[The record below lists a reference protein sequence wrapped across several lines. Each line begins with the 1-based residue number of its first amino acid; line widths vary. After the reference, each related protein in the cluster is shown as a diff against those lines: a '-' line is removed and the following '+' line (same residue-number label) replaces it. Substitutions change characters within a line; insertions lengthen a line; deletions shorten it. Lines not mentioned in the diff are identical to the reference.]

1 MMKKTVGAFILVG
14 GVTAAGLVGGSQLMQ
29 AAMAQGADP
38 YRTLDTLAQ
47 ALHHIE
53 DQYIE
58 AHPTGVLVEG
68 AITGMTNMLDAHST
82 YLDPEELKAA
92 QVRTEGV
99 YSGVGLELKTIQDKV
114 TVVRVVPGSPADG
127 KIERGARL
135 VAVDGEVVN
144 SLGEASTA
152 LRGADGTAVAL
163 QVSDGDEEQ
172 SISLERQ
179 RIRDRTVR
187 VDKLNKDW
195 AYAEIARFQR
205 NTADDL
211 RRGLELIGPRQG
223 LIIDVRGNGGG
234 LLDEAVATVNLFTDQ
249 GMIVQTKGRDGQL
262 LERHEASGAAQFA
275 SLKVIIL
282 IDGESASASEIV
294 AGALRELHG
303 AVLVGTES
311 FGKWSVQ
318 RMYVFEDKSAL
329 KLTIARYEIV
339 ESAAPEANIGLTPDH
354 IVSRPGRSERA
365 AEALRVRLA
374 DDSDALED
382 LNTLLAEHEFSP
394 ASRPL
399 ASLSERL
406 TLDPQLKKA
415 WTLAR
420 ANP

>member
-14 GVTAAGLVGGSQLMQ
+14 GVTASGLMGGSQLMQ

-58 AHPTGVLVEG
+58 ALPTGLLVEG
-68 AITGMTNMLDAHST
+68 AITGMTNTLDTHST
-82 YLDPEELKAA
+82 YLDPEALKAA

-99 YSGVGLELKTIQDKV
+99 YSGVGLELKTVEGHV

-127 KIERGARL
+127 TVERGARL
-135 VAVDGEVVN
+135 LAVDDSEVS
-144 SLGEASTA
+144 SLSEASKA
-152 LRGADGTAVAL
+152 LRGTDGTPVVL
-163 QVSDGDEEQ
+163 TLRSMGGDETVT
-172 SISLERQ
+172 LERQ

-187 VDKLNKDW
+187 VDKLSNDW

-211 RRGLELIGPRQG
+211 RRGLELTRPKQG

-234 LLDEAVATVNLFTDQ
+234 LLDEAVATVNLFAER

-262 LERHEASGAAQFA
+262 LERHEASAPAPFAA
-275 SLKVIIL
+275 LKVIVL
-282 IDGESASASEIV
+282 VDGESASASEIV
-294 AGALRELHG
+294 AGALRALHG
-303 AVLVGTES
+303 ARLVGTET

-329 KLTIARYEIV
+329 KLTIAQYEIG
-339 ESAAPEANIGLTPDH
+339 EGAAPEASVGLTPDH
-354 IVSRPGRSERA
+354 VVNRPGAPERA
-365 AEALRVRLA
+365 AQALKQRLA
-374 DDSDALED
+374 KDPDSLAELETLLED
-382 LNTLLAEHEFSP
+382 KEFEA

-399 ASLSERL
+399 APLSDRL
-406 TLDPQLKKA
+406 TIDPQLKTA

-420 ANP
+420 ANR

>member
-1 MMKKTVGAFILVG
+1 MKKTVGAFILVG

-135 VAVDGEVVN
+135 LAVDGEVVN

-163 QVSDGDEEQ
+163 QVSDGTEEQ

-262 LERHEASGAAQFA
+262 LERHEASGSAQFA
-275 SLKVIIL
+275 SLKVIVL

-339 ESAAPEANIGLTPDH
+339 DSAAPEANIGLTPDH
-354 IVSRPGRSERA
+354 IVSRPGRSERS

>member
-1 MMKKTVGAFILVG
+1 MKKTLGAFLLVG
-14 GVTAAGLVGGSQLMQ
+14 GVTAAGLASGSKLIQ

-58 AHPTGVLVEG
+58 AQPTGLLVEG
-68 AITGMTNMLDAHST
+68 AITGMTNTLDTHST
-82 YLDPEELKAA
+82 YLDPDALKAA

-99 YSGVGLELKTIQDKV
+99 YSGVGLELKTIHDQV

-127 KIERGARL
+127 QVVRGARL
-135 VAVDGEVVN
+135 IAVDGAAVD
-144 SLGEASTA
+144 SLSEASAA
-152 LRGADGTAVAL
+152 LRGADGTRATL
-163 QVSDGDEEQ
+163 QLRTGDSEQ
-172 SISLERQ
+172 TVSLERQ

-187 VDKLNKDW
+187 VDTLSAGW

-211 RRGLELIGPRQG
+211 RRGLEVNRPTRGV
-223 LIIDVRGNGGG
+223 IIDVRGNGGG
-234 LLDEAVATVNLFTDQ
+234 LLDEAVATVNLFAQ
-249 GMIVQTKGRDGQL
+249 RGMIVQTKGRDGQL
-262 LERHEASGAAQFA
+262 LERHEATSPAPF
-275 SLKVIIL
+275 SKLKVIVL
-282 IDGESASASEIV
+282 IDGESASASEII

-329 KLTIARYEIV
+329 KLTIARYEIA
-339 ESAAPEANIGLTPDH
+339 EGAAPEASVGLTPDH
-354 IVSRPGRSERA
+354 IVTRPGAPERA
-365 AEALRVRLA
+365 VQALKRRL
-374 DDSDALED
+374 DGDSDALEALD
-382 LNTLLAEHEFSP
+382 TLVGDRSFTPED
-394 ASRPL
+394 RPL
-399 ASLSERL
+399 ASLTERL